1 MRRLSLLCAALG
13 VTITALAASSP
24 AEAAFHVIR
33 WDNTGWCQVW
43 DPSTPLNPLISKYV
57 AVSRPI
63 PSLTPG
69 AGRKGR
75 APAQGHL
82 QALASNPLS
91 ADPGHLSPP
100 GRGCP
105 ASNSRAHPPLSHQRI
120 ARC

>member
-63 PSLTPG
+63 PSLT
-69 AGRKGR
+69 
-75 APAQGHL
+75 
-82 QALASNPLS
+82 QALAVKDALVRK
-91 ADPGHLSPP
+91 GTCRL
-100 GRGCP
+100 
-105 ASNSRAHPPLSHQRI
+105 
-120 ARC
+120 